1 MQADEKTRNLAKRL
15 RRRMSRP
22 ETPLW
27 NALRANRLEGLHMRR
42 QHPIGPYVLDFFC
55 AAVKLAIEV
64 DGGVHN
70 IEERRERDA
79 ERSSWLGARGVRTL
93 RVPAH
98 VVENDIER
106 VLTRIREAVEICRR
120 RPEVGP

>member
-1 MQADEKTRNLAKRL
+1 MHADEKARNLAKRL
-15 RRRMSRP
+15 RRRMGRP
-22 ETPLW
+22 ETLLW
-27 NALRANRLEGLHMRR
+27 QELRANGLDGLHMRR

-55 AAVKLAIEV
+55 ASVKLAIEV
-64 DGGVHN
+64 DGGVHDLPG
-70 IEERRERDA
+70 RRERDA
-79 ERSSWLGARGVRTL
+79 ERTAWLGSRGVRTL

-98 VVENDIER
+98 VVENDIDR

>member
-22 ETPLW
+22 ETLLW

-79 ERSSWLGARGVRTL
+79 ERSSRLGARGVRTL

-106 VLTRIREAVEICRR
+106 VLTRVREAVEICRR
-120 RPEVGP
+120 RPEVRP

>member
-15 RRRMSRP
+15 RRRMGRP
-22 ETPLW
+22 ETLLW
-27 NALRANRLEGLHMRR
+27 NALRANRLDGLHMRR

-55 AAVKLAIEV
+55 ASVKLAIEV

-70 IEERRERDA
+70 IEGRREHDA
-79 ERSSWLGARGVRTL
+79 ARSAWLGTRGIRTL

-98 VVENDIER
+98 VIENDINR

-120 RPEVGP
+120 RPEVG

>member
-15 RRRMSRP
+15 RRRLSRP
-22 ETPLW
+22 ETLLW
-27 NALRANRLEGLHMRR
+27 NALRGKRLDGLHMRR

-55 AAVKLAIEV
+55 ASVKLAIEV
-64 DGGVHN
+64 DGGAHDTPG
-70 IEERRERDA
+70 RRERDA
-79 ERSSWLGARGVRTL
+79 QRGAWLGSRGIRTL

-98 VVENDIER
+98 VVENDINR